1 MEKLTADAL
10 PGLVPELAAVR
21 LASDAA
27 GLIDQLRSL
36 EELKAACAAAQAR
49 VTVAF
54 KRLRLAEHEA
64 DGLPRERRGKDVAA
78 QVALARRESPRI
90 GSRLVGLADAL
101 VHEMPHTMAALAAG
115 ELNEW
120 RATLMV
126 KETVCLGR
134 EHRRQVD
141 SELAD
146 RLGEL
151 SDRALSAEARKIA
164 YRLDPYSFLERARKA
179 EADRCVSLRP
189 APDCMTRL
197 SALLPV
203 AQGVAAFAAL
213 TQAADA
219 AKARGDERGRGQL
232 MADTLV
238 ERVTGQT
245 AADEVEVEIQLVMSG
260 ETLFG
265 HTDDLVGD
273 GDGAGEGDT
282 VAQHDGRAP
291 SGRAADEAAVVTGH
305 GPIPAPLARRMLADL
320 PDEARTWIR
329 RLYTDP
335 DTGRLVAM
343 ESAARLFPA
352 GLRRFLIARDQYC
365 RTPWCGA
372 PVRHADHVVPHHGV
386 GETSAANGQGLC
398 EACNQVKAMPGW
410 RAEPGP
416 GGAGASVTTSTPTG
430 HDYESRPP
438 DPPGVR
444 PGRRWPRVDFYPP
457 PPVGSP
463 LERQV
468 RRLLA
473 AA

>member
-1 MEKLTADAL
+1 MEQLTVDTL
-10 PGLVPELAAVR
+10 PGLVPAVAEVC

-36 EELKAACAAAQAR
+36 EQLKAACAAAQAR

-54 KRLRLAEHEA
+54 KRRQLAEHEA
-64 DGLPRERRGKDVAA
+64 QGVPANRRGKDVAA
-78 QVALARRESPRI
+78 QVALARRESPRN

-101 VHEMPHTMAALAAG
+101 VREMPHTMDALAAG

-126 KETVCLGR
+126 KETACLSR

-141 SELAD
+141 AELAG

-151 SDRALSAEARKIA
+151 SDRAVSAEARKVA
-164 YRLDPYSFLERARKA
+164 YRLDPYSFVERARKA

-213 TQAADA
+213 TRATDSARAA
-219 AKARGDERGRGQL
+219 GDERGRGQL

-238 ERVTGQT
+238 ERVTGQA

-260 ETLFG
+260 ETLLG
-265 HTDDLVGD
+265 HTGDRADGGASADRGDD
-273 GDGAGEGDT
+273 
-282 VAQHDGRAP
+282 
-291 SGRAADEAAVVTGH
+291 AADEPAVVAGH
-305 GPIPAPLARRMLADL
+305 GPIPAPVARRMVADL

-365 RTPWCGA
+365 RTTWCGA
-372 PVRHADHVVPHHGV
+372 PIRHADHVVPHQAG
-386 GETSAANGQGLC
+386 GETSVANGQGLC
-398 EACNQVKAMPGW
+398 EACNQIKTMPGW
-410 RAEPGP
+410 QAEPDP
-416 GGAGASVTTSTPTG
+416 CGAGAMVTTTTPTG
-430 HDYESRPP
+430 HEYESRPP

-444 PGRRWPRVDFYPP
+444 PMRKHPRVDFFPP
-457 PPVGSP
+457 PPAGSP
-463 LERQV
+463 LETQL
-468 RRLLA
+468 RLILA
-473 AA
+473 A

>member
-1 MEKLTADAL
+1 MEKLTVDTL
-10 PGLVPELAAVR
+10 PGLVPGVAAVR

-49 VTVAF
+49 VTAAF
-54 KRLRLAEHEA
+54 KRLQVAEHEA
-64 DGLPRERRGKDVAA
+64 AGLPAGRRGKDVAA
-78 QVALARRESPRI
+78 QVALARRESPRN
-90 GSRLVGLADAL
+90 GSRFVGLAEAL
-101 VHEMPHTMAALAAG
+101 VHEMPHAMAALAAG
-115 ELNEW
+115 QLSEW

-126 KETVCLGR
+126 KETACLSR

-141 SELAD
+141 AELAD

-151 SDRALSAEARKIA
+151 SDRAVSAEARKVA
-164 YRLDPYSFLERARKA
+164 YRLNPYSFVERARKA
-179 EADRCVSLRP
+179 EADRCVSLQP

-203 AQGVAAFAAL
+203 TQGVAAFAAL
-213 TQAADA
+213 TRAADS
-219 AKARGDERGRGQL
+219 ARAGGEERGRGQL

-238 ERVTGQT
+238 ERVTGQA
-245 AADEVEVEIQLVMSG
+245 AADEVEVEIQLVMAS
-260 ETLFG
+260 ETLLG
-265 HTDDLVGD
+265 HPEDPADDGERADRGGD
-273 GDGAGEGDT
+273 
-282 VAQHDGRAP
+282 
-291 SGRAADEAAVVTGH
+291 AADEPAVVAGH
-305 GPIPAPLARRMLADL
+305 GPIPAPLARRMVADL
-320 PDEARTWIR
+320 PDKARTWIR

-372 PVRHADHVVPHHGV
+372 PIRHADHVVPHQAG

-398 EACNQVKAMPGW
+398 EACNQIKTMPGW
-410 RAEPGP
+410 SATPDIE
-416 GGAGASVTTSTPTG
+416 GAGSTVTTTTPTR
-430 HDYESRPP
+430 HSYLSRAP
-438 DPPGVR
+438 DPPGAR
-444 PGRRWPRVDFYPP
+444 PGRQHPRVDFFPP

-463 LERQV
+463 LEQ
-468 RRLLA
+468 RLRVILA
-473 AA
+473 A

>member
-1 MEKLTADAL
+1 MEKLTANEIS
-10 PGLVPELAAVR
+10 GLVPEVAEVS
-21 LASDAA
+21 LASDPA

-36 EELKAACAAAQAR
+36 EQLKAACAAAQAR

-54 KRLRLAEHEA
+54 KRLQLAEHDSQGVPA
-64 DGLPRERRGKDVAA
+64 NRRGRDVAA
-78 QVALARRESPRI
+78 QVALARRESPRN

-126 KETVCLGR
+126 KETACLSQ

-141 SELAD
+141 AELAD

-151 SDRALSAEARKIA
+151 SDRAVSAEARKVA
-164 YRLDPYSFLERARKA
+164 YRLDPYSFVERARKA

-203 AQGVAAFAAL
+203 AQGVAAFVAL
-213 TQAADA
+213 TRAADSARA
-219 AKARGDERGRGQL
+219 AGDERGRGQA

-238 ERVTGQT
+238 ERVTGQ
-245 AADEVEVEIQLVMSG
+245 AAAGEVEVEIQLVMSS

-265 HTDDLVGD
+265 DTDAFADEGQPADDCQRADDDESAGRGD
-273 GDGAGEGDT
+273 D
-282 VAQHDGRAP
+282 
-291 SGRAADEAAVVTGH
+291 AADEPAVVAGH
-305 GPIPAPLARRMLADL
+305 GPIPAPLARRMMADL

-343 ESAARLFPA
+343 ESTARLFPA
-352 GLRRFLIARDQYC
+352 GLRRFLIARDRYC

-372 PVRHADHVVPHHGV
+372 PIRHADHVVPHQAG

-398 EACNQVKAMPGW
+398 EACNQIKTMPGW
-410 RAEPGP
+410 RAAPDAE
-416 GGAGASVTTSTPTG
+416 GAGSTVTTTTPTG
-430 HDYESRPP
+430 HSYPSRPP
-438 DPPGVR
+438 DPPGTR
-444 PGRRWPRVDFYPP
+444 PRRTRPRVDFFPP
-457 PPVGSP
+457 PPAGSP
-463 LERQV
+463 LEK
-468 RRLLA
+468 RLRLILA
-473 AA
+473 A

>member
-1 MEKLTADAL
+1 MEKLTVDTL
-10 PGLVPELAAVR
+10 PGLVPEVATVR

-27 GLIDQLRSL
+27 GLIDQLRCL

-64 DGLPRERRGKDVAA
+64 AGLPAERRGKDVAA
-78 QVALARRESPRI
+78 QVALARRESPRN

-115 ELNEW
+115 GLNEW

-126 KETVCLGR
+126 KETACLSR

-141 SELAD
+141 AELAD

-151 SDRALSAEARKIA
+151 SDRTVSAEARKVA
-164 YRLDPYSFLERARKA
+164 YRLDPYSFVERARKA

-213 TQAADA
+213 TRAADSARA
-219 AKARGDERGRGQL
+219 AGDERGRGQL

-238 ERVTGQT
+238 ERITGQA
-245 AADEVEVEIQLVMSG
+245 AADQVEVEIQLVMSG

-265 HTDDLVGD
+265 HTGD
-273 GDGAGEGDT
+273 RGHAGESTDRGGD
-282 VAQHDGRAP
+282 
-291 SGRAADEAAVVTGH
+291 AADEPAVVAGH
-305 GPIPAPLARRMLADL
+305 GPIPAPVARRMIADL
-320 PDEARTWIR
+320 PDEARSWIR

-372 PVRHADHVVPHHGV
+372 PIRHADHVVPHQVG

-410 RAEPGP
+410 GATPDTE
-416 GGAGASVTTSTPTG
+416 GAGSAVTTTTPTG

-438 DPPGVR
+438 EPPGVR
-444 PGRRWPRVDFYPP
+444 PMRKRPRVDFFPP
-457 PPVGSP
+457 PPAGSP
-463 LERQV
+463 LEQ
-468 RRLLA
+468 RLRLILA
-473 AA
+473 A

>member
-1 MEKLTADAL
+1 MEKLTVDTL
-10 PGLVPELAAVR
+10 PGLVPEVAAVR

-49 VTVAF
+49 VAVAF

-64 DGLPRERRGKDVAA
+64 AGLPAERRGKDVAA
-78 QVALARRESPRI
+78 QVALARRESPRN

-115 ELNEW
+115 QLNEW

-126 KETVCLGR
+126 KETACLSR

-141 SELAD
+141 AELAD

-151 SDRALSAEARKIA
+151 SDRAVSAEARRVA
-164 YRLDPYSFLERARKA
+164 YRLDPYSFVERARKA

-213 TQAADA
+213 TRAADT
-219 AKARGDERGRGQL
+219 ARSAGDERGRGQL

-238 ERVTGQT
+238 ERVTGQA
-245 AADEVEVEIQLVMSG
+245 AADEVEVEIQLVMSD

-265 HTDDLVGD
+265 DIRSRADARGETAAD
-273 GDGAGEGDT
+273 GDSRR
-282 VAQHDGRAP
+282 Q
-291 SGRAADEAAVVTGH
+291 AADEGEVTNEAAVVVGH
-305 GPIPAPLARRMLADL
+305 GPIPAPLARRMLRDL

-329 RLYTDP
+329 RLYSEP
-335 DTGRLVAM
+335 DTGRLIAM

-372 PVRHADHVVPHHGV
+372 PIRHADHVAPHHVG

-410 RAEPGP
+410 QAEPGP
-416 GGAGASVTTSTPTG
+416 GGAGAMVTTTTPT
-430 HDYESRPP
+430 DTTTRVDRPT
-438 DPPGVR
+438 R
-444 PGRRWPRVDFYPP
+444 PGSDLCAGGRGWTSSRHPQLDRRW
-457 PPVGSP
+457 
-463 LERQV
+463 
-468 RRLLA
+468 RRGCV
-473 AA
+473 

>member
-27 GLIDQLRSL
+27 GLIEQLRSL

-64 DGLPRERRGKDVAA
+64 AGLPPERRGKDVAA
-78 QVALARRESPRI
+78 QVALARRESPRH

-101 VHEMPHTMAALAAG
+101 VREMPHTMAALAAG

-126 KETVCLGR
+126 KETACLSR

-141 SELAD
+141 AEMAD

-151 SDRALSAEARKIA
+151 SDRAVSAEARKVA
-164 YRLDPYSFLERARKA
+164 YRLDPHSFVERARKA

-189 APDCMTRL
+189 APDCMTSL

-213 TQAADA
+213 TRAADA
-219 AKARGDERGRGQL
+219 ARATGDARGRGQL
-232 MADTLV
+232 MADALV
-238 ERVTGQT
+238 ERVTGQA

-260 ETLFG
+260 ATLFG
-265 HTDDLVGD
+265 DTDDLVGED
-273 GDGAGEGDT
+273 DT
-282 VAQHDGRAP
+282 VAQRDCRAPSPRAP
-291 SGRAADEAAVVTGH
+291 SGRAADEAGVLAGH

-352 GLRRFLIARDQYC
+352 GLRRFLIARDRYC

-372 PVRHADHVVPHHGV
+372 PIRHADHVVPHHGG

-398 EACNQVKAMPGW
+398 EACNQVKTMLGW
-410 RAEPGP
+410 HAEPDP
-416 GGAGASVTTSTPTG
+416 GGAGASVATSTPTG
-430 HDYESRPP
+430 HVYESRPP

-444 PGRRWPRVDFYPP
+444 PRRRWPRVDFYPP

-463 LERQV
+463 LEEQV